1 MPELWAGTD
10 AGKAAHHCTVIDTDG
25 TKVLSRRVP
34 NNEPEL
40 LELIGDVL
48 ALAEDGPVT
57 WAVDLNAGGGAL
69 LIALLVNHGQRL
81 LYIPGRTVHHA
92 SRGYR
97 GDGKTDAKDAYV
109 IADQARMRR
118 DLQPL
123 QEWDEIAVD
132 LKILTARRYDL
143 AADRTRA
150 INRMRAQLLEYF
162 PALERAFD
170 YAASKAALIL
180 LGPVRAIFSGPRRRL
195 RRLAALSESP
205 EYAQYEG
212 DPPPCD
218 TPHPTPRT
226 DPRRSPGQ
234 DLTGYQTPA
243 SLRRVG
249 PNRLATWLKNRKVRG
264 AQAMAD
270 AAVAAA
276 QAQHT
281 AVAGESTAAAVVNA
295 LARAVMALDDEIADI
310 DAKIAVR
317 FREHRHAEVVLSMP
331 GMGLLLGAEFIA
343 CTGGDMDAFGTAG
356 RLAGVAG
363 LAPVPRDSGRISG
376 NMRRPHRYHR
386 RLLRV
391 FYLSAQIAAR
401 FCLTSK
407 AFYDRKRAEGKNHKQ
422 AILALAR
429 RRLDVLW
436 ALLRDQRH

>member
-10 AGKAAHHCTVIDTDG
+10 AGKAAHHCTVIDRDG
-25 TKVLSRRVP
+25 TKVLSRRVL

-48 ALAEDGPVT
+48 VLAEDGSVT

-69 LIALLVNHGQRL
+69 LIALLTGHGQGL

-92 SRGYR
+92 SRGYC

-123 QEWDEIAVD
+123 QAWDEIAVD
-132 LKILTARRYDL
+132 LKILTGRRYDL

-162 PALERAFD
+162 PALERTFD
-170 YAASKAALIL
+170 YAASKFALIL
-180 LGPVRAIFSGPRRRL
+180 
-195 RRLAALSESP
+195 
-205 EYAQYEG
+205 
-212 DPPPCD
+212 
-218 TPHPTPRT
+218 
-226 DPRRSPGQ
+226 
-234 DLTGYQTPA
+234 LTGYQTPA

-249 PNRLATWLKNRKVRG
+249 PSRLTTWLKGRKVRG
-264 AQAMAD
+264 A
-270 AAVAAA
+270 
-276 QAQHT
+276 
-281 AVAGESTAAAVVNA
+281 
-295 LARAVMALDDEIADI
+295 LARAVLALDDEIAGI
-310 DAKIAVR
+310 DAQIAVR
-317 FREHRHAEVVLSMP
+317 FREHRDADVVLSMP
-331 GMGLLLGAEFIA
+331 GMGPLLGAEFIA
-343 CTGGDMDAFGTAG
+343 CIRGDMDAFGSAG

-363 LAPVPRDSGRISG
+363 LAPVPRDSGRISSG

-391 FYLSAQIAAR
+391 FYLSAQTAAR
-401 FCLTSK
+401 FCSTSK
-407 AFYDRKRAEGKNHKQ
+407 TFYDRKRAEGKSNKQ

-436 ALLRDQRH
+436 ALIRDQRQWTAQPPQSDLAGAV